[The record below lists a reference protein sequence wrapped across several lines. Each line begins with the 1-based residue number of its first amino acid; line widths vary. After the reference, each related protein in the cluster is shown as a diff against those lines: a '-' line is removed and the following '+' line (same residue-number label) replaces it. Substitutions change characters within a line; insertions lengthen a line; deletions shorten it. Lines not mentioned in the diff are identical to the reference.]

1 MFFFQV
7 VQLLLSSA
15 NANEPI
21 DDAVGL
27 TPLHLAVISNQIE
40 VAKVFSLILSFLFIP
55 THFKLIASMFKKTSE
70 KQAKKIVVE
79 HFLNSW

>member
-7 VQLLLSSA
+7 VQLLLSNA
-15 NANEPI
+15 NGNEPI

-40 VAKVFSLILSFLFIP
+40 VAKVF
-55 THFKLIASMFKKTSE
+55 
-70 KQAKKIVVE
+70 
-79 HFLNSW
+79 